1 MKRTAQ
7 DILKKDKALYREVS
21 DIMASGGNLPV
32 ARRAGISRNAIT
44 KAMVGPHN
52 ELPRAEAMILRHLR
66 PALLVRK
73 NKIETP
79 ESPEIRKRLVP
90 YLPKLE
96 ARVPSIGRIDFV
108 NLGKPFGGTG
118 WMITE
123 DIIVTNRHVALEFA
137 EKRGR
142 SIAFRRNALGAQVEA
157 YIDFKEEYA
166 GDNRPR
172 PEFEIAVEKVLYITA
187 EKPSEPDIAFLRIKR
202 HHRMPP
208 PIPISDVVLKKD
220 QFISVI
226 GYPAYDPD
234 GIISN
239 SAAHSVFNN
248 IYEVKRC
255 SPGEVV
261 EYEKRPWY
269 FFHDCTTL
277 GGNSGSVVLDNLS
290 GAAVGLHFMG
300 EVQKENYAVKAS
312 EVLKHLRKVSTK
324 VFISQPVEKKAPP
337 KGGPKLE
344 APPAS
349 YNDRMGY
356 RPGFLG
362 SKFKV
367 PLPTVVKNKT
377 DVLKFSLNGKS
388 EQELR
393 YQHFSVVMNKERRLC
408 FFSACN
414 IDGEL
419 SKRGVKR
426 SGWKYDSRIPEK
438 YQVKEECYGNPP
450 LFSRG
455 HMTRKEDPI
464 WGDLPLA
471 RVAAADSFHV
481 TNAVPQMQP
490 FNAPVWLELEDYAL
504 ENARQDDMR
513 ITVITGPIFR
523 KDDPE
528 REGVQIPVEFFKII
542 AFVHDETGKL
552 CATGYSVSQEDY
564 LSNEEFVF
572 GQFSTY
578 QRSIKSI
585 ERLTGLKFGNLASV
599 DPIRGEE
606 AVATP
611 LAVVG
616 EVRFI

>member
-1 MKRTAQ
+1 MKRTVH
-7 DILKKDKALYREVS
+7 DILKKDKDLRREVK
-21 DIMASGGNLPV
+21 DIVDSGGNLPV
-32 ARRAGISRNAIT
+32 ARRSGISRSAIT
-44 KAMVGPHN
+44 KAMVGPHS
-52 ELPRAEAMILRHLR
+52 ELPRAEAMILRHMR

-73 NKIETP
+73 NKIDTP

-96 ARVPSIGRIDFV
+96 ARVPSVGRIDFV

-118 WMITE
+118 WMITD
-123 DIIVTNRHVALEFA
+123 DILVTNRHVALEFA

-142 SIAFRRNALGAQVEA
+142 SIAFRRNAIGELVEA

-172 PEFEIAVEKVLYITA
+172 PEFEIAVDKVLYITD
-187 EKPSEPDIAFLRIKR
+187 EKPSLPDIAFLRIKR
-202 HHRMPP
+202 HNRMPD
-208 PIPISDVVLKKD
+208 PIPISDIALKRD

-234 GIISN
+234 GIISS
-239 SAAHSVFNN
+239 SAANSVFNN

-261 EYEKRPWY
+261 EYEKNAWY

-277 GGNSGSVVLDNLS
+277 GGNSGSVVLDNTS

-312 EVLKHLRKVSTK
+312 EILKHLRKVSSK
-324 VFISQPVEKKAPP
+324 VYISQPVEKKAPLP
-337 KGGPKLE
+337 KGRKLE

-349 YNDRMGY
+349 YNDRVGY
-356 RPGFLG
+356 RPNFLG
-362 SKFKV
+362 NQFKV

-377 DVLKFSLNGKS
+377 DILKFPLNGKT

-414 IDGEL
+414 INGEQ

-426 SGWKYDSRIPEK
+426 SGWKYDSRIPEQ

-471 RVAAADSFHV
+471 RLAAADSFHV

-504 ENARQDDMR
+504 ENARQDDMK

-528 REGVQIPVEFFKII
+528 REGVLIPVEFFKII
-542 AFVHDETGKL
+542 AFVHDDTGKL

-572 GQFSTY
+572 GQFNTY

-599 DPIRGEE
+599 DPIKGEE
-606 AVATP
+606 AIATP
-611 LAVVG
+611 VAAVD
-616 EVRFI
+616 EIRFV